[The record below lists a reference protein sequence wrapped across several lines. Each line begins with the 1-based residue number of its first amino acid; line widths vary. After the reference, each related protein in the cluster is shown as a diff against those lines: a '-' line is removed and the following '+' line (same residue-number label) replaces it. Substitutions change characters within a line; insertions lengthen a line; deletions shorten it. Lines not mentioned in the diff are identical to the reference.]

1 VQNRVL
7 KTDKEEIEVLSFSGN
22 IVHKTASPGSTRTL
36 PSAKPTAPRT
46 VAIFSMEASGRH
58 SN

>member
-22 IVHKTASPGSTRTL
+22 IVHKTASPGSTRT
-36 PSAKPTAPRT
+36 